1 MKEALIAKKWTFR
14 FYQREYKAHK
24 KTIRWISIKKLPEI
38 FSKRQNQNVLNGA
51 IEISLPWN
59 LDENNGICDLVLYGN
74 SQKKIIIFFTESYKV

>member
-51 IEISLPWN
+51 IEISLP
-59 LDENNGICDLVLYGN
+59 
-74 SQKKIIIFFTESYKV
+74 